1 MKGTE
6 MQHSKDQFTGWHKSL
21 RSGSGE
27 NCVFQGVQQD
37 DAGQVAAV
45 GVYDSKQ
52 DAVGGPVIAFR
63 PDSWTAFV
71 GSLTA

>member
-6 MQHSKDQFTGWHKSL
+6 VQHSKNQFTGWHKSR

-37 DAGQVAAV
+37 ATGTVTAV

-52 DAVGGPVIAFR
+52 DSPTAPVLAFQ
-63 PDSWTAFV
+63 PTSWAAFV
-71 GSLTA
+71 GSLTN